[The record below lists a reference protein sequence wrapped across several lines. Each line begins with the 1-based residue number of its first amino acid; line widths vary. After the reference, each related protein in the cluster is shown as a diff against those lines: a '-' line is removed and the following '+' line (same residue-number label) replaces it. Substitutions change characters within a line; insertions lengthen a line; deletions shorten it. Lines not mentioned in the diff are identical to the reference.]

1 MGVTGVGEQP
11 VSAVGLTPGQP
22 GVRRRVV
29 LAWGL
34 YDWGGAAW
42 SAVITS
48 FVFGPYVV
56 HAVVGDARPRGLT
69 ANTWLGISGFV
80 AGLLVAL
87 VAPIT
92 GQRSDAG
99 GHRRRNLAVWTV
111 LVVATM
117 LGLFAVKNEPAYLAI
132 ALVLLAAGAVFQ
144 EFAGVS
150 YNAMLPQVSTPATV
164 GRVSGFGWSM
174 GYFGGIILLL
184 VCYQGFIAPDVG
196 WFGVTAEAGLNIRV
210 VAVFSALWLAVFAV
224 PVLVAVPELPPG
236 PRARRVSF
244 LGSYRLLVRD
254 VRSLY
259 AHDRNAVWFLL
270 ASALYRDGLAAV
282 FTFGAILAVSVYGMA
297 QATVLIFG
305 VVANLV
311 AAVGAVSLGFVEDRV
326 GPKRV
331 ILVSLVGLL
340 VSCTVLLFASGTAM
354 FWIFGL
360 LLCLW
365 VGPAQASSRSFLAQV
380 APAGREGEMFGL
392 YATTGRAAS
401 FLAPG
406 LFALF
411 SGLFSDRVGIVGIA
425 LVLLAGVVALTR
437 VAPPARLVPEPSVG
451 LAGAPSTVEEDGD
464 GTSGSSREL

>member
-1 MGVTGVGEQP
+1 
-11 VSAVGLTPGQP
+11 VSTVAPAAAASTPL
-22 GVRRRVV
+22 RRRVI

-34 YDWGGAAW
+34 WDWGSSAFN
-42 SAVITS
+42 AVITS

-56 HAVVGDARPRGLT
+56 RGVVGDAQPGGLS

-87 VAPIT
+87 IAPVT

-99 GHRRRNLAVWTV
+99 GHRRRNLAIWTA
-111 LVVATM
+111 LVIATM
-117 LGLFAVKNEPAYLAI
+117 VGLFTVKNEPAYLWP
-132 ALVLLAAGAVFQ
+132 ALVLLAAGAIFQ

-150 YNAMLPQVSTPATV
+150 YNAMLPQISSPATV

-174 GYFGGIILLL
+174 GYFGGIFLLL
-184 VCYQGFIAPDVG
+184 ICYVGFIAPDVG
-196 WFGVTAEAGLNIRV
+196 WFGVTSAGGLNIRV
-210 VAVFSALWLAVFAV
+210 VAVFSALWFAVFAL
-224 PVLVAVPELPPG
+224 PVLFAVPELPPG
-236 PRARRVSF
+236 PKARRVSF
-244 LGSYRLLVRD
+244 LASYRLLVAD
-254 VRSLY
+254 VRALFRR
-259 AHDRNAVWFLL
+259 DRNAVYFLL
-270 ASALYRDGLAAV
+270 ASALYRDGLAAI

-297 QATVLIFG
+297 QSTVLLFG
-305 VVANLV
+305 VAANVV
-311 AAVGAVSLGFVEDRV
+311 AALGALGMGAVEDRI

-331 ILVSLVGLL
+331 IMISLVGLIA
-340 VSCTVLLFASGTAM
+340 SATVLLFASGTTM

-365 VGPAQASSRSFLAQV
+365 VGPAQASSRSFLARI

-411 SGLFSDRVGIVGIA
+411 SALFSDRIGIVGIA
-425 LVLLAGVVALTR
+425 LVLLAGALALTR
-437 VAPPARLVPEPSVG
+437 VRPPVATLPTGRQG
-451 LAGAPSTVEEDGD
+451 G
-464 GTSGSSREL
+464 